1 MAQSKGGEKLNDAA
15 GFKTRDDSRV
25 PGPERLLRRLVRDGL
40 DVPTAAR
47 LVAILD
53 ERRG

>member
-1 MAQSKGGEKLNDAA
+1 MEKTKALDVERWLN
-15 GFKTRDDSRV
+15 TRDDPRR

-47 LVAILD
+47 LVAVLD
-53 ERRG
+53 ERRR

>member
-1 MAQSKGGEKLNDAA
+1 MEKSKAPDVGKLDIR
-15 GFKTRDDSRV
+15 TRDDSRL

-47 LVAILD
+47 LVAVLD
-53 ERRG
+53 EKRG